1 MAENYVCMCCRLLQ
15 PREASMLVA
24 SPNPPN
30 TCLEMIGQLIGATD
44 MRIESKTHLDESVR
58 TLQGAAGSC
67 EQILTTPL
75 PLSYTR

>member
-1 MAENYVCMCCRLLQ
+1 
-15 PREASMLVA
+15 
-24 SPNPPN
+24 
-30 TCLEMIGQLIGATD
+30 MIGQLIGATD

-58 TLQGAAGSC
+58 ALQGAAGSC